1 MELRIIDL
9 TIRNKVMIRIR
20 YFVFLIL
27 SIALVSLPVHA
38 QSLKDLLD
46 EETPIK
52 KLSVEALFKST
63 RIVNGHSAKQLK
75 ERDLDYRISHRFGSV
90 NSGAYEMFG
99 LDHSSMH
106 MAMEYGISDRM
117 MVGLG
122 RGTLGKIVDGFVM
135 YALTNQETGPGA
147 FPLTIKLM
155 SSMEVNTLR
164 WADPDRA
171 NYFRSRLSY
180 AHQLLVAR
188 KFDRLTLQLAPT
200 LVHRNLV
207 PAERDH
213 NDLWAMGIG
222 GRFKLTNRLALT
234 GEYYYIFRPM
244 PLPGET
250 RYYNPLSLGFDI
262 ETGGHVFQIVLTNSQ
277 GMREGTFIGNT
288 TGSWLK
294 GGVHLGF
301 NISRV
306 FSIKK

>member
-1 MELRIIDL
+1 
-9 TIRNKVMIRIR
+9 MIRTR
-20 YFVFLIL
+20 FFVFLIL
-27 SIALVSLPVHA
+27 NIVLAGLPA
-38 QSLKDLLD
+38 RTQSLKDLMD
-46 EETPIK
+46 EETSVK
-52 KLSVEALFKST
+52 KLPVEALFKST
-63 RIVNGHSAKQLK
+63 RIVNGHSARQLK
-75 ERDLDYRISHRFGSV
+75 ARELDYRISHRFGSV
-90 NSGAYEMFG
+90 SAGAYELFG

-106 MAMEYGISDRM
+106 MAMEYGISDRL

-135 YALTNQETGPGA
+135 YTLTNQETGPGA

-164 WADPDRA
+164 WADPDRV

-188 KFDRLTLQLAPT
+188 KFERLTLQLAPT

-207 PAERDH
+207 PTERDP
-213 NDLWAMGIG
+213 NDLWAIGLG
-222 GRFKLTNRLALT
+222 GRFKLTSRLALT
-234 GEYYYIFRPM
+234 GEYYYVFRPM
-244 PLPGET
+244 PLPGES
-250 RYYNPLSLGFDI
+250 RYYNPLSLGLDI
-262 ETGGHVFQIVLTNSQ
+262 ETGGHVFQIVATNSQ

-288 TGSWLK
+288 AGSWLK

-306 FSIKK
+306 FSLKK